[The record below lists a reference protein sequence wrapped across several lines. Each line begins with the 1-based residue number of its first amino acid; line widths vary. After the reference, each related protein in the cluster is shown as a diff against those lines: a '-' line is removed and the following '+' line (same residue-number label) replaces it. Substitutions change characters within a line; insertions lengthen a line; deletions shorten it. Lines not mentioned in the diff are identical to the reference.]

1 MFVSAIKGENLSHFI
16 HNEQSRDLS
25 RTENQA
31 MKRAS
36 GSRNMK
42 KKEEKKKEATTSRLR
57 KNKQTKVIVKQEVV
71 SSESDS
77 TDSDYAEFLRTYD
90 LEKESSDSENYI
102 ILLYSPSG
110 AGTQSPETVESQKED
125 SESKSDVESK

>member
-1 MFVSAIKGENLSHFI
+1 
-16 HNEQSRDLS
+16 
-25 RTENQA
+25 

-42 KKEEKKKEATTSRLR
+42 KNEEKKKEATTSRLR

-77 TDSDYAEFLRTYD
+77 TDVDYAEFLRTYD
-90 LEKESSDSENYI
+90 PENESSNSENYI
-102 ILLYSPSG
+102 VLLDSASS
-110 AGTQSPETVESQKED
+110 AGLSEAEESKKED

>member
-1 MFVSAIKGENLSHFI
+1 
-16 HNEQSRDLS
+16 
-25 RTENQA
+25 

-36 GSRNMK
+36 GSRKMK

-90 LEKESSDSENYI
+90 PEKESSDSENYI
-102 ILLYSPSG
+102 ILLDSPSG

>member
-1 MFVSAIKGENLSHFI
+1 
-16 HNEQSRDLS
+16 
-25 RTENQA
+25 

-36 GSRNMK
+36 RSMNMK
-42 KKEEKKKEATTSRLR
+42 KEKKREEATTSRLR
-57 KNKQTKVIVKQEVV
+57 KNKQTKLIVKQEVV

-90 LEKESSDSENYI
+90 PEKESSNSENCI
-102 ILLYSPSG
+102 VLLDSASS
-110 AGTQSPETVESQKED
+110 AGLSETEESKKED

>member
-1 MFVSAIKGENLSHFI
+1 
-16 HNEQSRDLS
+16 
-25 RTENQA
+25 

-42 KKEEKKKEATTSRLR
+42 KKEERKKEATTARLR
-57 KNKQTKVIVKQEVV
+57 KNKQTKIIVKQEVV

-102 ILLYSPSG
+102 ILLDSPSG

>member
-1 MFVSAIKGENLSHFI
+1 
-16 HNEQSRDLS
+16 
-25 RTENQA
+25 

-36 GSRNMK
+36 GSRNVK
-42 KKEEKKKEATTSRLR
+42 KKEKKREEATTSRLR

-90 LEKESSDSENYI
+90 PEKESSNSENYI
-102 ILLYSPSG
+102 VLLDSASSTG
-110 AGTQSPETVESQKED
+110 LSDTEESNKED

>member
-1 MFVSAIKGENLSHFI
+1 
-16 HNEQSRDLS
+16 
-25 RTENQA
+25 

-42 KKEEKKKEATTSRLR
+42 KEKKREEATTSCLR
-57 KNKQTKVIVKQEVV
+57 KNKQTKLIVKQEVV

-90 LEKESSDSENYI
+90 PEKESSDSENYI
-102 ILLYSPSG
+102 VLLDSASS
-110 AGTQSPETVESQKED
+110 AGLSEIEESKKED

>member
-1 MFVSAIKGENLSHFI
+1 
-16 HNEQSRDLS
+16 
-25 RTENQA
+25 

-42 KKEEKKKEATTSRLR
+42 KKEKKREEATTSRLR
-57 KNKQTKVIVKQEVV
+57 KNKQSKLIVKQEVV

-90 LEKESSDSENYI
+90 PEKESSNSENYI
-102 ILLYSPSG
+102 VLLDFQRLRSPRKR
-110 AGTQSPETVESQKED
+110 TQSQSLM
-125 SESKSDVESK
+125 

>member
-1 MFVSAIKGENLSHFI
+1 VFVSAIKGDNPSHFI

-25 RTENQA
+25 RTKNQA

-36 GSRNMK
+36 GSRNMKK

-57 KNKQTKVIVKQEVV
+57 KNKQTKIIVKQEVV

-90 LEKESSDSENYI
+90 PEKESSDSENYI
-102 ILLYSPSG
+102 ILLDSPSG

-125 SESKSDVESK
+125 SKSKSECT

>member
-1 MFVSAIKGENLSHFI
+1 VFVSAIKGENPSHFI

-31 MKRAS
+31 MKRAL
-36 GSRNMK
+36 GFRNMK
-42 KKEEKKKEATTSRLR
+42 RKEEKKKEATTSRLR
-57 KNKQTKVIVKQEVV
+57 KNKQTKIIVKQEVV

-77 TDSDYAEFLRTYD
+77 ADSDYAEFLRTYD
-90 LEKESSDSENYI
+90 PEKESSDSENYI
-102 ILLYSPSG
+102 ILLDSPSG

>member
-1 MFVSAIKGENLSHFI
+1 
-16 HNEQSRDLS
+16 
-25 RTENQA
+25 

-42 KKEEKKKEATTSRLR
+42 KNEENKKEATTSRLR

-77 TDSDYAEFLRTYD
+77 TDSDYAEFLRTYN
-90 LEKESSDSENYI
+90 LEKESSNSENYI
-102 ILLYSPSG
+102 VLLDSASS
-110 AGTQSPETVESQKED
+110 AGLSEAEESKKED
-125 SESKSDVESK
+125 SESNSDVESK